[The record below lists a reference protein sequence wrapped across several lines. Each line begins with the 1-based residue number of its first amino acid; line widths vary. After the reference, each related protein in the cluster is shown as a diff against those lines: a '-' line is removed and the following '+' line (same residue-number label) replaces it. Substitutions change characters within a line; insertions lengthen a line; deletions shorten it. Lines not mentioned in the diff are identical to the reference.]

1 MKGLVRRWLI
11 GCMALVLCLMLAPPA
26 LADGI
31 IIPDPPPI
39 VPPVPEP
46 PALTIR
52 YHHVEVHI
60 DGMVAETKVDQV
72 FVNESRF
79 PVEGTYVFPLP
90 EDAAISQFDL
100 IVDGQRLEGKLLDRD
115 EARRIYEE
123 IVRRQRDPALLEY
136 VGRGAF
142 QARIFPIP
150 AGGERRVQI
159 SYTQTLRQENG
170 LYQYVY
176 PLDTERFSARPIQSV
191 SITVDLSADAPL
203 RAIYSPSHEVAVERL
218 DDRHARIGFE
228 ANNVLPD
235 RDFALYFSTAG
246 DPFAVNLISYRPAGE
261 DGYFLLF
268 ITPDDRRLQEEIV
281 PRDVVLV
288 LDTSGSMQG
297 QKIEQAKAAARYI
310 LEQLRPEDRFNIVD
324 FSTGVRSFSRRL
336 EPASQVPEA
345 VRYVEGLRAAGGT
358 NIHRAL
364 LEALALAED
373 TRRPFVVLFLTD
385 GLPTEGVTEIDRII
399 QAVDES
405 AGKQARIFAFG
416 VGYDVNTLLL
426 DTITQRHGGVA
437 TYVLPEE
444 RIDEKVSALYAKIN
458 APLLVSPAL
467 DFGDLHVM
475 ELYPDPL
482 PDIFLGSQLVVAG
495 RYRVG
500 GTATITL
507 RGEVNGR
514 LQEYVYKEMR
524 FTEAGGPAFVARL
537 WATRKVGYLLDQIRL
552 HGENRELVEELID
565 LSVRYGIITP
575 YTSFLVEEPENV
587 LTEDGRAQI
596 VQDELRLMTPEPA
609 VGAGAVEKSMA
620 VQALR
625 GAEQVGQGA
634 PAEVRHVGD
643 RAFVLRQGVWTD
655 TRYDPSRMT
664 AVKVAFASPAYFQL
678 LEQYPECSAY
688 LALGQDVIFVV
699 GGQAYQVVS
708 QPGADA
714 VSERLPA
721 PAEKPAVPRNPS
733 LRWLEQLH
741 ALLNN
746 Q

>member
-1 MKGLVRRWLI
+1 MKSALYRWWI
-11 GCMALVLCLMLAPPA
+11 GFLVLIVCLTLAEPA

-31 IIPDPPPI
+31 IIPEPPPA
-39 VPPVPEP
+39 VPITEV

-60 DGMVAETKVDQV
+60 EGAVAETTVDQV
-72 FVNESRF
+72 FVNESKF
-79 PVEGTYVFPLP
+79 PIEGIYIFPLP

-100 IVDGQRLEGKLLDRD
+100 FVDGQRLPGKLLDRE
-115 EARRIYEE
+115 EARRIYED
-123 IVRRQRDPALLEY
+123 IVRRRRDPALLEY

-159 SYTQTLRQENG
+159 SYTQTLHREND

-176 PLDTERFSARPIQSV
+176 PLNTERFSARPIQSV
-191 SITVDLSADAPL
+191 SISVDLVADAPL

-218 DDRHARIGFE
+218 ESRHAHIGWE

-235 RDFALYFSTAG
+235 KDFALYFSTAA
-246 DPFAVNLISYRPAGE
+246 DPFAVNLLSYRPAGE
-261 DGYFLLF
+261 DGFFLLF
-268 ITPDDRRLQEEIV
+268 ITPDDRRPQGDII

-297 QKIEQAKAAARYI
+297 QKIEQAKTAARYI
-310 LEQLRPEDRFNIVD
+310 AEQLRPEDRFNIID

-336 EPASQVPEA
+336 EPASKVPEA
-345 VRYVEGLRAAGGT
+345 LRYIDALEAVGGT

-373 TRRPFVVLFLTD
+373 PRRPFVILFLTD
-385 GLPTEGVTEIDRII
+385 GLPTEGVTDVDRII
-399 QAVDES
+399 QAVDEA
-405 AGKQARIFAFG
+405 AGKRARIFAFG

-426 DTITQRHGGVA
+426 DTITQRRGGTA
-437 TYVLPEE
+437 TYVRPEE

-458 APLLVSPAL
+458 APLLVSPQI

-482 PDIFLGSQLVVAG
+482 PDIFLGSQLVIAG
-495 RYRVG
+495 RYRAG
-500 GTATITL
+500 GTTTITL
-507 RGEVNGR
+507 RGEVNGTS
-514 LQEYVYKEMR
+514 QQYVYEGLR
-524 FTEAGGPAFVARL
+524 FTDAGGPAFVARL

-552 HGENRELVEELID
+552 HGENREWVEALID

-575 YTSFLVEEPENV
+575 YTSFLVEEPEDA
-587 LTEDGRAQI
+587 LTEAGRAQI
-596 VQDELRLMTPEPA
+596 IQDELRLMAPEPA
-609 VGAGAVEKSMA
+609 VGAGAVGKSMA

-625 GAEQVGQGA
+625 NSEQVNQET
-634 PAEVRHVGD
+634 PAEIRHVGE
-643 RAFVLRQGVWTD
+643 RAFILRQGVWTD
-655 TRYDPSRMT
+655 TRYDPSRMKPI
-664 AVKVAFASPAYFQL
+664 KVAFASPAYFQL
-678 LEQYPECSAY
+678 LEEHPECSAY
-688 LALGQDVIFVV
+688 LALGRDVIFVTN
-699 GGQAYQVVS
+699 GQAYQVVS
-708 QPGADA
+708 QPDASA

-721 PAEKPAVPRNPS
+721 EGPVPPHTPIP
-733 LRWLEQLH
+733 RWLEQLQE
-741 ALLNN
+741 LLNIR
-746 Q
+746 

>member
-1 MKGLVRRWLI
+1 MKRAWYAWLMGLI
-11 GCMALVLCLMLAPPA
+11 VLAACLAPAPPA

-31 IIPDPPPI
+31 IIPEPPPSPI
-39 VPPVPEP
+39 VEP

-52 YHHVEVHI
+52 YHHVEVRI
-60 DGMVAETKVDQV
+60 EGSVAETKVDQV

-79 PVEGTYVFPLP
+79 PVEGMYVFPLP

-100 IVDGQRLEGKLLDRD
+100 IVDGQRMEGKLLERE
-115 EARRIYEE
+115 EARRIYED

-191 SITVDLSADAPL
+191 SIAVELAADAPL
-203 RAIYSPSHEVAVERL
+203 RAVYSPSHEVAVERL
-218 DDRHARIGFE
+218 DDRHARIGYE
-228 ANNVLPD
+228 ATHVLPD
-235 RDFALYFSTAG
+235 RDFALYFSTAA

-268 ITPDDRRLQEEIV
+268 ITPDDRRPQEEIIA
-281 PRDVVLV
+281 RDVVLV

-310 LEQLRPEDRFNIVD
+310 LEQLRPEDRFNVID

-364 LEALALAED
+364 LEALTLAED
-373 TRRPFVVLFLTD
+373 PSRPFVVLFLTD
-385 GLPTEGVTEIDRII
+385 GLPTEGVTDIDRII
-399 QAVDES
+399 QAVDEA

-458 APLLVSPAL
+458 APLLVAPAV
-467 DFGDLHVM
+467 DFGGLHVM

-482 PDIFLGSQLVVAG
+482 PDIFLGSQLIIAG
-495 RYRVG
+495 RYRAG
-500 GTATITL
+500 GITTVTL

-514 LQEYVYKEMR
+514 PQQYVYEGVR
-524 FTEAGGPAFVARL
+524 FADAGGPAFVARL

-552 HGENRELVEELID
+552 HGENRELVEALID

-575 YTSFLVEEPENV
+575 YTSFLVEEEQDV
-587 LTEDGRAQI
+587 LTPEGRAQA
-596 VQDELRLMTPEPA
+596 VEQELRLMAPEPA
-609 VGAGAVEKSMA
+609 VGAGAVEKSITL
-620 VQALR
+620 QALR
-625 GAEQVGQGA
+625 GSERVSQEM
-634 PAEVRHVGD
+634 PAEIRHVGD

-655 TRYDPSRMT
+655 TRYDPSRM
-664 AVKVAFASPAYFQL
+664 KPIRIAFASPAYFQL
-678 LEQYPECSAY
+678 LERYPECAGY
-688 LALGQDVIFVV
+688 LALGQEVLFVAD
-699 GGQAYQVVS
+699 GQAYQVVAEAG
-708 QPGADA
+708 PG
-714 VSERLPA
+714 VITERLPA
-721 PAEKPAVPRNPS
+721 EPTSRLDPI
-733 LRWLEQLH
+733 LRWLRQLD
-741 ALLNN
+741 ALFDKMPKR
-746 Q
+746 